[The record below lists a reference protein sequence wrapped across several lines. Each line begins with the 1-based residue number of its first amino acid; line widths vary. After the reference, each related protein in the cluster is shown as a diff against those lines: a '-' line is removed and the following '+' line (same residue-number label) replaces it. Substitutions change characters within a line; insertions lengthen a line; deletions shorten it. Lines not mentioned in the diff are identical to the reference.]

1 MYDDR
6 ARSGIAFF
14 RYDRAAFDIRTGGP
28 TMTQRLQTLQTEVRD
43 GVAVVT
49 MARERV
55 RNAFNESM
63 IGELDAAFGELGA
76 DAAVRA
82 IVLAGRGPVFCAGAD
97 LEWMARMAD
106 FTAEENRRDALQLA
120 RMLRTIH
127 ECPKPTLAR
136 VHGDAYGG
144 GLGLVAACDMAF
156 AARGAAFCLSEA
168 KLGLIPATIGPYVV
182 RAIGRRQA
190 LRYFQTAERFDGP
203 EALRIGL
210 VHALVAPERLD
221 ACISEVLEALSQ
233 TSPQAAREAKRLV
246 HDIAG
251 QPLTERLLADTAD
264 RIAAARGSEDGR
276 EGVRAFLQKRKPR
289 WQVGRASAPGA
300 RDDDEE
306 M

>member
-1 MYDDR
+1 
-6 ARSGIAFF
+6 
-14 RYDRAAFDIRTGGP
+14 
-28 TMTQRLQTLQTEVRD
+28 MTQDLKTLKTEVRN

-63 IGELDAAFGELGA
+63 IEELDAAFSELGS
-76 DAAVRA
+76 DPGVRV
-82 IVLAGRGPVFCAGAD
+82 IVLAARGPAFCAGAD

-106 FTAEENRRDALQLA
+106 FSPQENRRDALQLA
-120 RMLRTIH
+120 RMLRAIC

-156 AARGAAFCLSEA
+156 AASGAAFCLSEA
-168 KLGLIPATIGPYVV
+168 RLGLIPATIGPYVV
-182 RAIGRRQA
+182 RAIGRRNA
-190 LRYFQTAERFDGP
+190 LRYFQTAERFDSA

-210 VHALVAPERLD
+210 VNGVFALEQLD
-221 ACISEVLEALSQ
+221 AGIGQVLEALSQ

-246 HDIAG
+246 HDVAG
-251 QPLTERLLADTAD
+251 QPLTDDVLADTAE
-264 RIAAARGSEDGR
+264 RIAAARGSKDGR
-276 EGVRAFLQKRKPR
+276 EGVQAFLQKRKPR
-289 WQVGRASAPGA
+289 WQVSPPSAPPAG
-300 RDDDEE
+300 DDDEE